1 MRSAYVQATGAEPEL
16 TNYNGMPGSNL
27 FTGTLDYVWLSGAV
41 QAVEALR
48 LPSKAALGETGLPT
62 AEEPSD
68 HLLIAARVEL
78 REA

>member
-1 MRSAYVQATGAEPEL
+1 MIPPGCEL
-16 TNYNGMPGSNL
+16 EA
-27 FTGTLDYVWLSGAV
+27 FTLDYVWLAGPV

-48 LPSKAALGETGLPT
+48 LPSKAALADTGLPT